1 MVKGLSFKVSAL
13 FFCIVVMVLISG
25 FVVSGGLSTLV
36 EQNARLVDSTL
47 TQSQDVT
54 SILTSILNMETA
66 IRGFVAGSNEFFSDE
81 SYLEPYTEGKEEAS
95 KAFASLMQ
103 RVTSPE
109 GQQLLK
115 ELQGKFQEFQAYAE
129 EVIELV
135 RKGDLI
141 SARDSIATG
150 KGITDEIRTLFHDF
164 YTINE
169 ELLSANLASSASLT
183 KKVRWVVY
191 GITFLV
197 VLVSVGVA
205 FWVNA
210 KVARPVKKMSRLIAQ
225 MAENEGD
232 LTQKISIKTGD
243 EIEDLADATNKLTSG
258 IHDLVVRIIDLT
270 KAVHNA
276 SDSLAQDAADNSSSL
291 SQIAVTM
298 DEIARG
304 ADEQAH
310 ATEQAMAITQST
322 VENWRRV
329 EQDVASIT
337 DSAKETKSVT
347 NVGMETVHLVLEQMD
362 QIDTSSKSVG
372 SVLAAL
378 QASSDQISEMVKAI
392 TDVAEQTNLLALN
405 AAIEAAR
412 AGEHGRGFA
421 VVAEEVRKLAEQSRE
436 AAENIKGIV
445 VVINSKTQEAVGA
458 METSISQVV
467 KGKERVEAFQS
478 CFEQI
483 LKGVNGMVES
493 LVRIDKAARG
503 SNESSDQLV
512 SALEHISAVT
522 EESAASN
529 EEILATVNTQKELT
543 NRVAESAQQLAA
555 LSKELENLVGHFKV

>member
-412 AGEHGRGFA
+412 AGEYGRGFA